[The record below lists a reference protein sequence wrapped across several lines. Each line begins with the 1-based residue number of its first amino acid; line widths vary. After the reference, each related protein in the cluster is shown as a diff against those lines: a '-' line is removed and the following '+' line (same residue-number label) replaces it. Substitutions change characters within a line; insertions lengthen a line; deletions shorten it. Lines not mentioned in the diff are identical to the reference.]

1 MKINIFV
8 IIFILYYNLI
18 SVSQNKEDVINQNLF
33 GFCTS
38 NSFTYVDTYD
48 TSFISKVEQINPK
61 VLRFP
66 GGTIGNFY
74 HTNKEA
80 YGFNTSDVEQWY
92 SGKFST
98 RVNSLKQAAVRRGH
112 TNDYIEDFIVLVKR
126 LNAKVVVNANILTA
140 EKSEIISILNRFKQE
155 RIEVLGVELGSEIS
169 NRAYKKNINSAYDYI
184 QLANQCSE
192 NIKSS
197 FPNMKVA
204 VVSAPLKEKMPNR
217 LKNWNSILAK
227 EDFYDAIV
235 HHSYHTVIEGEADAG
250 VMVSEQEI
258 TQSKKEQFNLYK
270 DRILLEL
277 QSGFFSRIKEYNSIY
292 NNKEI
297 WITEWNLQMTKTTGN
312 TMLQSFFVSH
322 YLLEILSNPELQ
334 NIKIATYHNLA
345 GRDVSGSIFQGANE
359 SFITHSTYFPF
370 SMLSVL
376 FEKDIIKIE
385 KENMEDKDAYIYNC
399 YNSDNK
405 IQMIYIINWSNK
417 DFDYPVNDNMNLF
430 NSFYSKNLYDRAND
444 KGILSSDYYM
454 LERDSN
460 PLIRPYS
467 ISVIEGKDE

>member
-8 IIFILYYNLI
+8 IIFILYCSLI
-18 SVSQNKEDVINQNLF
+18 SVSQNKKDVINHHLF

-48 TSFISKVEQINPK
+48 TSFISKVEQIKPK

-80 YGFNTSDVEQWY
+80 YGFETSDVEQWY

-112 TNDYIEDFIVLVKR
+112 TNDYIEDFIVLAKR
-126 LNAKVVVNANILTA
+126 LNAKVVINANILTA
-140 EKSEIISILNRFKQE
+140 AKSEIISILNRFKQE

-169 NRAYKKNINSAYDYI
+169 NRAYKKNIKSVYDYI
-184 QLANQCSE
+184 KLAKKCSQ

-227 EDFYDAIV
+227 EDFYDAII
-235 HHSYHTVIEGEADAG
+235 HHSYHTVIDGEANAG
-250 VMVSEQEI
+250 VMVSEKAI
-258 TQSKKEQFNLYK
+258 NQSKKDQFNSYK

-277 QSGFFSRIKEYNSIY
+277 KTGFISRIKEYNSIFS
-292 NNKEI
+292 NKEI

-322 YLLEILSNPELQ
+322 YLLEILSNPKLQ

-345 GRDVSGSIFQGANE
+345 GRDVSGSIFKGDNE

-370 SMLSVL
+370 SMASVL
-376 FEKDIIKIE
+376 FEKDVMKIE
-385 KENMEDKDAYIYNC
+385 KENVESKDAYIYNC

-405 IQMIYIINWSNK
+405 ITIIYIINWSNK
-417 DFDYPVNDNMNLF
+417 DFDYSVNDNMNLF
-430 NSFYSKNLYDRAND
+430 TSFYSNNLYDRAD
-444 KGILSSDYYM
+444 DQGKLSSDYYM
-454 LERDSN
+454 LERNSN
-460 PLIRPYS
+460 TLIRPYS
-467 ISVIEGKDE
+467 ISVIEVRDE

>member
-1 MKINIFV
+1 MKINIFAT
-8 IIFILYYNLI
+8 IFIFYCNLI
-18 SVSQNKEDVINQNLF
+18 SVSQNTEDLINPNLF

-80 YGFNTSDVEQWY
+80 YGFNSSDVDQWY
-92 SGKFST
+92 SGNFSR
-98 RVNSLKQAAVRRGH
+98 RVNSLKKAAARKGH
-112 TNDYIEDFIVLVKR
+112 INDYIEDFIVLTKR

-140 EKSEIISILNRFKQE
+140 EQAEIISILSRFKQE

-169 NRAYKKNINSAYDYI
+169 NRAYKKNIKSVYDYI
-184 QLANQCSE
+184 QLAKKCSE

-197 FPNMKVA
+197 FPNMKTA
-204 VVSAPLKEKMPNR
+204 VVSAPLKKKMPKR

-235 HHSYHTVIEGEADAG
+235 HHSYHTVVNGEADAG
-250 VMVSEQEI
+250 VMVSEQVI
-258 TQSKKEQFNLYK
+258 NQSKKEQFNLYK
-270 DRILLEL
+270 DRILLEME
-277 QSGFFSRIKEYNSIY
+277 SGFVSRIKEYNSIF

-312 TMLQSFFVSH
+312 TMFQSLFVFH
-322 YLLEILSNPELQ
+322 YLVEMLSNSDLQ

-345 GRDVSGSIFQGANE
+345 GRDVAGSIFQGFNE

-370 SMLSVL
+370 SISSFL
-376 FEKDIIKIE
+376 FEKDIIKIA
-385 KENMEDKDAYIYNC
+385 KDNVDGKDVFIYNC

-417 DFDYPVNDNMNLF
+417 DFDYSVNENMKLF
-430 NSFYSKNLYDRAND
+430 KSFYSKNLYDIAD
-444 KGILSSDYYM
+444 EKGNLSSELYI
-454 LERDSN
+454 LEEDSN

-467 ISVIEGKDE
+467 ISIIEGRGE

>member
-8 IIFILYYNLI
+8 TIFILYCNLI

-38 NSFTYVDTYD
+38 NSFTYVDVYD
-48 TSFISKVEQINPK
+48 TSFISKVEKINPK

-80 YGFNTSDVEQWY
+80 YGFNTSDVDQWY

-98 RVNSLKQAAVRRGH
+98 RVNSLKQAAKRRGH
-112 TNDYIEDFIVLVKR
+112 THDYIEDFIVLAKR
-126 LNAKVVVNANILTA
+126 LNAKVVVNTNILTA
-140 EKSEIISILNRFKQE
+140 EKSEIISILNRFKE
-155 RIEVLGVELGSEIS
+155 EGVEVLGVELGSELS
-169 NRAYKKNINSAYDYI
+169 NRAYKKKIKSVYDYI
-184 QLANQCSE
+184 QLAKKCSE

-197 FPNMKVA
+197 FPDMKVA
-204 VVSAPLKEKMPNR
+204 VVSSPLKERMPNR

-235 HHSYHTVIEGEADAG
+235 HHSYHTVVDGESDAG
-250 VMVSEQEI
+250 VMVSEKKLND
-258 TQSKKEQFNLYK
+258 SKKKQFDLYK

-277 QSGFFSRIKEYNSIY
+277 QTGFVSRIKEYNSIF

-312 TMLQSFFVSH
+312 TLFQTLFVSH
-322 YLLEILSNPELQ
+322 YLLELLSNKELQ

-345 GRDVSGSIFQGANE
+345 GRDVSGSIFKGVKDGFE
-359 SFITHSTYFPF
+359 IHSTYYPLNF
-370 SMLSVL
+370 LSKI
-376 FEKDIIKIE
+376 FENEIVRIE
-385 KENMEDKDAYIYNC
+385 KEVKDDVFIYYCFDSIN
-399 YNSDNK
+399 NLRISFE
-405 IQMIYIINWSNK
+405 INWVTNEFIFFKNIGAESVVTKYFSK
-417 DFDYPVNDNMNLF
+417 DLFD
-430 NSFYSKNLYDRAND
+430 
-444 KGILSSDYYM
+444 LSD
-454 LERDSN
+454 E
-460 PLIRPYS
+460 
-467 ISVIEGKDE
+467 EGKLQIEKMYLVD

>member
-8 IIFILYYNLI
+8 TIFILYCNLI

-38 NSFTYVDTYD
+38 NSFTYVDVYD

-80 YGFNTSDVEQWY
+80 YGFNTSDVDQWY

-112 TNDYIEDFIVLVKR
+112 THDYIEDFIVLAKR

-140 EKSEIISILNRFKQE
+140 EKSEIISILNRFQQE

-169 NRAYKKNINSAYDYI
+169 NRAYKKNIKSVYDYI
-184 QLANQCSE
+184 QLAKKCSE

-204 VVSAPLKEKMPNR
+204 VVSAPLKRKMPNR

-227 EDFYDAIV
+227 ENFYDAIV
-235 HHSYHTVIEGEADAG
+235 HHSYHTVVDGEADAG
-250 VMVSEQEI
+250 VMVSEQAI
-258 TQSKKEQFNLYK
+258 NQSKKNQFNLYK

-297 WITEWNLQMTKTTGN
+297 WITEWNLQMSKTTGN
-312 TMLQSFFVSH
+312 TLLQSLFVSQ
-322 YLLEILSNPELQ
+322 YLLELLSNPDLQ
-334 NIKIATYHNLA
+334 NISIATYHNLA
-345 GRDVSGSIFQGANE
+345 GRDISGSVFKGIKGGFE
-359 SFITHSTYFPF
+359 IHSTYYPLTF
-370 SMLSVL
+370 LSKI
-376 FEKDIIKIE
+376 FENDIVRIE
-385 KENMEDKDAYIYNC
+385 KEVKDEVFIYDCFDSTN
-399 YNSDNK
+399 NLK
-405 IQMIYIINWSNK
+405 ISFDINWE
-417 DFDYPVNDNMNLF
+417 
-430 NSFYSKNLYDRAND
+430 KNEF
-444 KGILSSDYYM
+444 ILSENMGTDSVYVTKYLSEDLFDMSD
-454 LERDSN
+454 E
-460 PLIRPYS
+460 
-467 ISVIEGKDE
+467 EGKL

>member
-1 MKINIFV
+1 MKINFFAS
-8 IIFILYYNLI
+8 IFILFCNLI
-18 SVSQNKEDVINQNLF
+18 SFSQNKEDVINQNLF

-80 YGFNTSDVEQWY
+80 YGFNTRDVDQWY
-92 SGKFST
+92 SGNFST
-98 RVNSLKQAAVRRGH
+98 RVHALKQAAAKRGH
-112 TNDYIEDFIVLVKR
+112 TNDYIEDFIVLSKR
-126 LNAKVVVNANILTA
+126 LNTKVVVNANILTA
-140 EKSEIISILNRFKQE
+140 EKSEIISILNRFQQE
-155 RIEVLGVELGSEIS
+155 GIEVLGVELGSEIS
-169 NRAYKKNINSAYDYI
+169 NRAYKKNIKSIYDYI
-184 QLANQCSE
+184 QLARKCSE
-192 NIKSS
+192 NIKRS

-217 LKNWNSILAK
+217 LKNWNSILAT
-227 EDFYDAIV
+227 EDFYDAII
-235 HHSYHTVIEGEADAG
+235 HHSYHTVVTGEANAG
-250 VMVSEQEI
+250 VMVSEQAI
-258 TQSKKEQFNLYK
+258 TQSKKDQFDLYK
-270 DRILLEL
+270 NRILLEL
-277 QSGFFSRIKEYNSIY
+277 KNGFISRIKEYNSIF

-312 TMLQSFFVSH
+312 TMFQSLFISH

-345 GRDVSGSIFQGANE
+345 GRDVSGSIFQGDKE

-370 SMLSVL
+370 SMLSIL
-376 FEKDIIKIE
+376 FKNNIIKME
-385 KENMEDKDAYIYNC
+385 KKNMKDQDAYIYHC
-399 YNSDNK
+399 YTSDNK
-405 IQMIYIINWSNK
+405 IRLTYIINWSNK
-417 DFDYPVNDNMNLF
+417 DFYYSTKGNMDLV
-430 NSFYSKNLYDRAND
+430 NSFYSKNLYDRANI
-444 KGILSSDYYM
+444 KGKLFSEYYM

-467 ISVIEGKDE
+467 ISVIEGKNE

>member
-8 IIFILYYNLI
+8 IIFIFYYNLI

-48 TSFISKVEQINPK
+48 TSFISKVEQIKPK

-74 HTNKEA
+74 HTNKDA
-80 YGFNTSDVEQWY
+80 YGFDASDVEQWY

-98 RVNSLKQAAVRRGH
+98 RIHSLKQAAVRRGH
-112 TNDYIEDFIVLVKR
+112 TNDYIEDFIVLAKR
-126 LNAKVVVNANILTA
+126 FNSKVVVNANILTA
-140 EKSEIISILNRFKQE
+140 EKSEIISILNRFQQE

-169 NRAYKKNINSAYDYI
+169 NRAYKKNIKSVYDYI
-184 QLANQCSE
+184 QLAKKCSE

-235 HHSYHTVIEGEADAG
+235 HHSYHTVVDGEADAG
-250 VMVSEQEI
+250 VMVSEQQI
-258 TQSKKEQFNLYK
+258 NQSKKEQFNLYK

-277 QSGFFSRIKEYNSIY
+277 KSGFFSRIKEYNSIY

-312 TMLQSFFVSH
+312 TMFQSLFISH
-322 YLLEILSNPELQ
+322 YLLEILSNPELR

-345 GRDVSGSIFQGANE
+345 GRDLSGSVFKGDKE
-359 SFITHSTYFPF
+359 SFIIHSTYFPF

-376 FEKDIIKIE
+376 FKRNIIKLKKKNIE
-385 KENMEDKDAYIYNC
+385 HQDAYIYHC

-405 IQMIYIINWSNK
+405 IQMSYIINWSDK
-417 DFDYPVNDNMNLF
+417 DFYYSANDNMYLF
-430 NSFYSKNLYDRAND
+430 NSFYSKNLYDRANG
-444 KGILSSDYYM
+444 KGRLSSDYYM
-454 LERDSN
+454 LARDFS
-460 PLIRPYS
+460 LLVRPYS

>member
-1 MKINIFV
+1 
-8 IIFILYYNLI
+8 
-18 SVSQNKEDVINQNLF
+18 
-33 GFCTS
+33 
-38 NSFTYVDTYD
+38 
-48 TSFISKVEQINPK
+48 
-61 VLRFP
+61 
-66 GGTIGNFY
+66 
-74 HTNKEA
+74 
-80 YGFNTSDVEQWY
+80 
-92 SGKFST
+92 
-98 RVNSLKQAAVRRGH
+98 
-112 TNDYIEDFIVLVKR
+112 
-126 LNAKVVVNANILTA
+126 
-140 EKSEIISILNRFKQE
+140 
-155 RIEVLGVELGSEIS
+155 
-169 NRAYKKNINSAYDYI
+169 
-184 QLANQCSE
+184 
-192 NIKSS
+192 
-197 FPNMKVA
+197 
-204 VVSAPLKEKMPNR
+204 
-217 LKNWNSILAK
+217 
-227 EDFYDAIV
+227 
-235 HHSYHTVIEGEADAG
+235 
-250 VMVSEQEI
+250 MVSEQEMI
-258 TQSKKEQFNLYK
+258 QSNKEQFNLYK

-277 QSGFFSRIKEYNSIY
+277 QSGFVSRIKEYNSIF

-322 YLLEILSNPELQ
+322 YLLEILSNPELK

-359 SFITHSTYFPF
+359 NFITHSTYSPF
-370 SMLSVL
+370 SMVSVL

-405 IQMIYIINWSNK
+405 IQMIYIINWSNN

-430 NSFYSKNLYDRAND
+430 NSFYSKNLYDRPND